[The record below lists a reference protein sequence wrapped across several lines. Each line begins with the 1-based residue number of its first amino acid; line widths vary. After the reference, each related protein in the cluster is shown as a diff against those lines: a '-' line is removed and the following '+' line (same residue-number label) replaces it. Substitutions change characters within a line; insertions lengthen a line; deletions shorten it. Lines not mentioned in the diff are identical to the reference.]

1 MISKIKLQKV
11 ASYGE
16 SPAVLEID
24 KQINLIYWLNWT
36 WKTTISKYLQHPE
49 ESDFSD
55 CSIEGL
61 NDEKILVYNENFIH
75 DNFYQDTQKGIFS
88 LNAENKEAKEKI
100 TNLEAEV
107 QKQNWILENANK
119 ALWEKNI
126 ELEKLNANIQE
137 KTREIK
143 TNYSDQIL
151 DFCLERKKGSKEA
164 LFDYLVTKERPQSQP
179 EITIEQLEKE
189 AETIDDSAKMYDENE
204 IKKITFD
211 FSKVEENLIFNEV
224 IIGNEN
230 SQIAE
235 LIKQLDNSNW
245 VKVGKEYLT
254 EPQWGNEVCPFCQ
267 QNTISK
273 ELYNEIQNYFDE
285 SYQNKMRD
293 LWSLQNQY
301 REEMENVKNLEESLI
316 KNQFIQGK
324 DEILKTI
331 TILFQ
336 NLNTKLTSNY
346 QEINKKI
353 QNPNVMIELESTTS
367 EKNEINN
374 FLDTI
379 ITEIKEYND
388 KVKNKKDTK
397 KKIIDNFWNIM
408 RWNYDSYI
416 VDYWEKKRQLLT
428 EHNLILRDINWL
440 KKNIDNLQKEIKKA
454 EADQVNIKDAIDNIN
469 NQLMFFW
476 LEGFSIVSSGN
487 EEYKLQRPHQDLAK
501 FETLSEGEKT
511 VISFLYF
518 LELCKGRQSKDE
530 VKGKEMIVIDD
541 PISSLSH
548 MYVFN
553 IAQLIKQNFFNQKD
567 KYEQIFILTHNLYFF
582 HELVNICP
590 KMKDENGNRTSTSD
604 CGLFRTIKDWA
615 SMIKKMKQTE
625 VQNDYQIYWQI
636 VKENKN
642 DWNLHKALLA
652 NTMRNILEYFFG
664 IIWNS
669 DSLNNTMQSLDSEW
683 KYQFFV
689 RYINRESHSDPINI
703 SDVKEVDSSI
713 FQEAFKKVFY
723 DSKYNDHYDKMIK

>member
-16 SPAVLEID
+16 SPTVLETD

-107 QKQNWILENANK
+107 QKQNWILENTNK
-119 ALWEKNI
+119 ELWEKNI
-126 ELEKLNANIQE
+126 ELEKLKANIQE

-164 LFDYLVTKERPQSQP
+164 LFDDLVTKEKPQSQP
-179 EITIEQLEKE
+179 KITIEQLEKE

-211 FSKVEENLIFNEV
+211 FSKIEENPIFNEV

-285 SYQNKMRD
+285 NYQNKMRN
-293 LWSLQNQY
+293 LWFLQDQY
-301 REEMENVKNLEESLI
+301 HTELENVESI
-316 KNQFIQGK
+316 KASLLDNEFIQWK
-324 DEILKTI
+324 EEILKTI
-331 TILFQ
+331 TTLFQ
-336 NLNTKLTSNY
+336 SLNTKLTSNY
-346 QEINKKI
+346 QKINKKI
-353 QNPNVMIELESTTS
+353 QNPNIMIELESTTS
-367 EKNEINN
+367 EKDEINN
-374 FLDTI
+374 FLDSI

-416 VDYWEKKRQLLT
+416 VDYQKQKK
-428 EHNLILRDINWL
+428 EISSKKSKIEESIVEL
-440 KKNIDNLQKEIKKA
+440 KKNINNLQKEIKKA

-530 VKGKEMIVIDD
+530 VKGKEIIVIDD

-567 KYEQIFILTHNLYFF
+567 K
-582 HELVNICP
+582 
-590 KMKDENGNRTSTSD
+590 
-604 CGLFRTIKDWA
+604 
-615 SMIKKMKQTE
+615 
-625 VQNDYQIYWQI
+625 
-636 VKENKN
+636 
-642 DWNLHKALLA
+642 
-652 NTMRNILEYFFG
+652 
-664 IIWNS
+664 
-669 DSLNNTMQSLDSEW
+669 
-683 KYQFFV
+683 
-689 RYINRESHSDPINI
+689 
-703 SDVKEVDSSI
+703 
-713 FQEAFKKVFY
+713 
-723 DSKYNDHYDKMIK
+723 

>member
-1 MISKIKLQKV
+1 
-11 ASYGE
+11 
-16 SPAVLEID
+16 
-24 KQINLIYWLNWT
+24 
-36 WKTTISKYLQHPE
+36 
-49 ESDFSD
+49 
-55 CSIEGL
+55 
-61 NDEKILVYNENFIH
+61 
-75 DNFYQDTQKGIFS
+75 
-88 LNAENKEAKEKI
+88 
-100 TNLEAEV
+100 
-107 QKQNWILENANK
+107 
-119 ALWEKNI
+119 
-126 ELEKLNANIQE
+126 
-137 KTREIK
+137 
-143 TNYSDQIL
+143 
-151 DFCLERKKGSKEA
+151 
-164 LFDYLVTKERPQSQP
+164 
-179 EITIEQLEKE
+179 
-189 AETIDDSAKMYDENE
+189 MYDENE

-211 FSKVEENLIFNEV
+211 FSKIEENPIFNEV

-285 SYQNKMRD
+285 NYQNKMRN
-293 LWSLQNQY
+293 LWFLQDQY
-301 REEMENVKNLEESLI
+301 HTELENVESI
-316 KNQFIQGK
+316 KASLLDNEFIQWK
-324 DEILKTI
+324 EEILKTI
-331 TILFQ
+331 TTLFQ
-336 NLNTKLTSNY
+336 SLNTKLTSNY
-346 QEINKKI
+346 QKINKKI
-353 QNPNVMIELESTTS
+353 QNPNIMIELESTTS
-367 EKNEINN
+367 EKDEINN
-374 FLDTI
+374 FLDSI

-416 VDYWEKKRQLLT
+416 VDYQKQKK
-428 EHNLILRDINWL
+428 EISSKKSKIEESIVEL
-440 KKNIDNLQKEIKKA
+440 KKNINNLQKEIKKA

-530 VKGKEMIVIDD
+530 VKGKEIIVIDD

-582 HELVNICP
+582 HELLF
-590 KMKDENGNRTSTSD
+590 KQKKKDLK
-604 CGLFRTIKDWA
+604 LFRIVKSDFSNVIDMDHDEIQNEYQSYWTIIKDFQ
-615 SMIKKMKQTE
+615 KG
-625 VQNDYQIYWQI
+625 
-636 VKENKN
+636 
-642 DWNLHKALLA
+642 KATPVAMA
-652 NTMRNILEYFFG
+652 NAMRNILEHFFWF
-664 IIWNS
+664 IEKNDFNELTKKLEQDEKNI
-669 DSLNNTMQSLDSEW
+669 
-683 KYQFFV
+683 FFI
-689 RYINRESHSDPINI
+689 RYINRESHSDSTNI
-703 SDVKEVDSSI
+703 SDFKEIDPQVFKNAFKQI
-713 FQEAFKKVFY
+713 FQDFWYIEH
-723 DSKYNDHYDKMIK
+723 YNTMIT

>member
-16 SPAVLEID
+16 SPAVLETD

-36 WKTTISKYLQHPE
+36 WKTTISKYFQNRE
-49 ESDFSD
+49 GSDFSH

-61 NDEKILVYNENFIH
+61 KNEKILVYNENFIH

-107 QKQNWILENANK
+107 QKQNWILENENK
-119 ALWEKNI
+119 ALWEKNS

-137 KTREIK
+137 KTRKIRN
-143 TNYSDQIL
+143 NYSNNIL
-151 DFCLERKKGSKEA
+151 NFCLKGNGRKTLLFEYLCAKE
-164 LFDYLVTKERPQSQP
+164 KPQSQP
-179 EITIEQLEKE
+179 EVTIKQLEKE
-189 AETIDDSAKMYDENE
+189 SQTIDDSAKTYDENE
-204 IKKITFD
+204 INKITFNFAEIEKNPI
-211 FSKVEENLIFNEV
+211 FSEV

-285 SYQNKMRD
+285 NYQNKMRN
-293 LWSLQNQY
+293 LWFLQDQY
-301 REEMENVKNLEESLI
+301 HTELENVESI
-316 KNQFIQGK
+316 KASLLNNEFIQWK
-324 DEILKTI
+324 EEILKTI

-367 EKNEINN
+367 EKDEINN

-379 ITEIKEYND
+379 IIKIKEYND

-397 KKIIDNFWNIM
+397 KKIIDNFWNII
-408 RWNYDSYI
+408 RWDYDSDI
-416 VDYWEKKRQLLT
+416 VNYQKQKK
-428 EHNLILRDINWL
+428 EILSKKSKIEESIVGF

-487 EEYKLQRPHQDLAK
+487 EEYKLKRPHQDLAK

-530 VKGKEMIVIDD
+530 VKGKKIIVIDD

-548 MYVFN
+548 MYIFN

-567 KYEQIFILTHNLYFF
+567 NYEQIFILTHNLYFF
-582 HELVNICP
+582 HELVKIYP
-590 KMKDENGNRTSTSD
+590 ASTSNL
-604 CGLFRTIKDWA
+604 GLFRTIKDWT
-615 SMIKKMKQTE
+615 SMIKKMEKNE
-625 VQNDYQIYWQI
+625 IQNDYQVYWQI
-636 VKENKN
+636 VKENKD

-652 NTMRNILEYFFG
+652 NAMRNILEYFFG

-713 FQEAFKKVFY
+713 FQEAFKKIFY

>member
-16 SPAVLEID
+16 SPTVLETD

-107 QKQNWILENANK
+107 QKQNWILENTNK
-119 ALWEKNI
+119 ELWEKNI
-126 ELEKLNANIQE
+126 ELEKLKANIQE

-164 LFDYLVTKERPQSQP
+164 LFDDLVTKEKPQSQP
-179 EITIEQLEKE
+179 KITIEQLEKE

-211 FSKVEENLIFNEV
+211 FSKIEENPIFNEV

-285 SYQNKMRD
+285 NYQNKMRN
-293 LWSLQNQY
+293 LWFLQDQY
-301 REEMENVKNLEESLI
+301 HTELENVESI
-316 KNQFIQGK
+316 KASLLDNEFIQWK
-324 DEILKTI
+324 EEILKTI
-331 TILFQ
+331 TTLFQ
-336 NLNTKLTSNY
+336 SLSTKLTSNY
-346 QEINKKI
+346 QKINKKI
-353 QNPNVMIELESTTS
+353 QNPNIMIELESTTS
-367 EKNEINN
+367 EKDEINN
-374 FLDTI
+374 FLDSI

-416 VDYWEKKRQLLT
+416 VDYQKQKK
-428 EHNLILRDINWL
+428 EISSKKSKIEESIVEL
-440 KKNIDNLQKEIKKA
+440 KKNINNLQKEIKKA

-530 VKGKEMIVIDD
+530 VKGKEIIVIDD

-582 HELVNICP
+582 HELLF
-590 KMKDENGNRTSTSD
+590 KQKKKDLK
-604 CGLFRTIKDWA
+604 LFRIVKSDFSNVIDMDHDEIQNEYQSYWTIIKDFQ
-615 SMIKKMKQTE
+615 KG
-625 VQNDYQIYWQI
+625 
-636 VKENKN
+636 
-642 DWNLHKALLA
+642 KATPVAMA
-652 NTMRNILEYFFG
+652 NAMRNILEHFFWF
-664 IIWNS
+664 IEKNDFNELTKKLEQDEKNI
-669 DSLNNTMQSLDSEW
+669 
-683 KYQFFV
+683 FFI
-689 RYINRESHSDPINI
+689 RYINRESHSDSTNI
-703 SDVKEVDSSI
+703 SDFKEIDPQVFKNAFKQI
-713 FQEAFKKVFY
+713 FQDFWYIEH
-723 DSKYNDHYDKMIK
+723 YNTMIT

>member
-16 SPAVLEID
+16 SPTVLETD

-107 QKQNWILENANK
+107 QKQNWILENTNK
-119 ALWEKNI
+119 ELWEKNI
-126 ELEKLNANIQE
+126 ELEKLKANIQE

-164 LFDYLVTKERPQSQP
+164 LFDDLVTKEKPQSQP
-179 EITIEQLEKE
+179 KITIEQLEKE

-211 FSKVEENLIFNEV
+211 FSKIEENPIFNEV

-285 SYQNKMRD
+285 NYQNKMRN
-293 LWSLQNQY
+293 LWFLQDQY
-301 REEMENVKNLEESLI
+301 HTELENVESI
-316 KNQFIQGK
+316 KASLLDNEFIQWK
-324 DEILKTI
+324 EEILKTI
-331 TILFQ
+331 TTLFQ
-336 NLNTKLTSNY
+336 SLNTKLTSNY
-346 QEINKKI
+346 QKINKKI
-353 QNPNVMIELESTTS
+353 QNPNIMIELESTTS
-367 EKNEINN
+367 EKDEINN
-374 FLDTI
+374 FLDSI

-416 VDYWEKKRQLLT
+416 VDYQKQKK
-428 EHNLILRDINWL
+428 EISSKKSKIEESIVEL
-440 KKNIDNLQKEIKKA
+440 KKNINNLQKEIKKA

-530 VKGKEMIVIDD
+530 VKGKEIIVIDD

-582 HELVNICP
+582 HELLF
-590 KMKDENGNRTSTSD
+590 KQKKKDLK
-604 CGLFRTIKDWA
+604 LFRIVKSDFSNVIDMDHDEIQNEYQSYWTIIKDFQ
-615 SMIKKMKQTE
+615 KG
-625 VQNDYQIYWQI
+625 
-636 VKENKN
+636 
-642 DWNLHKALLA
+642 KATPVAMA
-652 NTMRNILEYFFG
+652 NAMRNILEHFFWF
-664 IIWNS
+664 IEKNDFNELTKKLEQDEKNI
-669 DSLNNTMQSLDSEW
+669 
-683 KYQFFV
+683 FFI
-689 RYINRESHSDPINI
+689 RYINRESHSDSTNI
-703 SDVKEVDSSI
+703 SDFKEIDPQVFKNAFKQI
-713 FQEAFKKVFY
+713 FQDFWYIEH
-723 DSKYNDHYDKMIK
+723 YNTMIT

>member
-16 SPAVLEID
+16 SPAVLETD
-24 KQINLIYWLNWT
+24 KKINLIYWLNWT
-36 WKTTISKYLQHPE
+36 WKTTISKYFQNPE
-49 ESDFSD
+49 GSDFSN

-100 TNLEAEV
+100 DNLQAEV
-107 QKQNWILENANK
+107 KEQNWILEKANK
-119 ALWEKNI
+119 ALWEKDR
-126 ELEKLNANIQE
+126 ELEKLNTNIQE
-137 KTREIK
+137 KTREIR
-143 TNYSDQIL
+143 TNYYNQIL
-151 DFCLERKKGSKEA
+151 DFCLEGKKGSKEV
-164 LFDYLVTKERPQSQP
+164 LFDFLCTKNKPESQP
-179 EITIEQLEKE
+179 KITIEQLEKE
-189 AETIDDSAKMYDENE
+189 AETIDDSAKIYDENE

-211 FSKVEENLIFNEV
+211 FSKIEENPIFSEV

-254 EPQWGNEVCPFCQ
+254 EPQWENEVCPFCQ

-301 REEMENVKNLEESLI
+301 REELENVKNLKESLI
-316 KNQFIQGK
+316 KNEFIQGK

-346 QEINKKI
+346 QEINQKI

-367 EKNEINN
+367 EKDVINN

-379 ITEIKEYND
+379 IAEINEYNN
-388 KVKNKKDTK
+388 KVNNKNDTK
-397 KKIIDNFWNIM
+397 NQIIDNFWNIM
-408 RWNYDSYI
+408 RWDYDNDIVNY
-416 VDYWEKKRQLLT
+416 KKQEWKTTRGK
-428 EHNLILRDINWL
+428 NWILANINWF
-440 KKNIDNLQKEIKKA
+440 KKNIADLQ
-454 EADQVNIKDAIDNIN
+454 EAIRQVQTELVNTKDAIDNIN

-530 VKGKEMIVIDD
+530 VKGKEVIVIDD

-567 KYEQIFILTHNLYFF
+567 NYEQIFILTHNLYFF
-582 HELVNICP
+582 HELVF
-590 KMKDENGNRTSTSD
+590 KKKEKDLK
-604 CGLFRTIKDWA
+604 LFRILKSDFSNIVDMDRDEIQNEYQSYWTIIKDFG
-615 SMIKKMKQTE
+615 KG
-625 VQNDYQIYWQI
+625 
-636 VKENKN
+636 
-642 DWNLHKALLA
+642 KATPVAMA
-652 NTMRNILEYFFG
+652 NAMRNILEHFFWF
-664 IIWNS
+664 IEKN
-669 DSLNNTMQSLDSEW
+669 DFNELTKKLEQDEKNV
-683 KYQFFV
+683 FFI
-689 RYINRESHSDPINI
+689 RYINRESHSDSINI
-703 SDVKEVDSSI
+703 SDFKEIDPQVFENAFKQI
-713 FQEAFKKVFY
+713 FQDFWYIEH
-723 DSKYNDHYDKMIK
+723 YNTMIT

>member
-11 ASYGE
+11 TSYGE
-16 SPAVLEID
+16 SPAVLETD

-75 DNFYQDTQKGIFS
+75 DNFYQDTQRGIFS
-88 LNAENKEAKEKI
+88 LNAENKEAKERI
-100 TNLEAEV
+100 DTLEEEV
-107 QKQNWILENANK
+107 KKQNWSRENLNK
-119 ALWEKNI
+119 ALLKKDS
-126 ELEKLNANIQE
+126 ELEKLRTSIQE

-143 TNYSDQIL
+143 TTYSDQIL
-151 DFCLERKKGSKEA
+151 DFCLEGKKGSKEA
-164 LFDYLVTKERPQSQP
+164 LFSCLFAKEKPLSQP
-179 EITIEQLEKE
+179 EVTIEQLKKE
-189 AETIDDSAKMYDENE
+189 AETIDDSSDMHDENE

-211 FSKVEENLIFNEV
+211 FSKIEENPIFNEV

-245 VKVGKEYLT
+245 VKAGIEYIT
-254 EPQWGNEVCPFCQ
+254 EPQWENGVCPFCQ

-273 ELYNEIQNYFDE
+273 ELYDKIQNYFDE
-285 SYQNKMRD
+285 SYQNKVNN
-293 LWSLQNQY
+293 LSSLQAQY
-301 REEMENVKNLEESLI
+301 SGWFEDVKNMMASLLENKFLIDKKETVATLFQSLI
-316 KNQFIQGK
+316 IQLSRNHQK
-324 DEILKTI
+324 
-331 TILFQ
+331 
-336 NLNTKLTSNY
+336 
-346 QEINKKI
+346 INNKV
-353 QNPNVMIELESTTS
+353 QSPNIVIELESTTS
-367 EKNEINN
+367 KKDEINL

-379 ITEIKEYND
+379 IAEIKEYND

-408 RWNYDSYI
+408 RWNYDKDI
-416 VDYWEKKRQLLT
+416 VNYKKQQWK
-428 EHNLILRDINWL
+428 ILRGKDCIAKNINWFN
-440 KKNIDNLQKEIKKA
+440 KKIADLQKTIR
-454 EADQVNIKDAIDNIN
+454 QVQTELVNTKDATDNIN

-487 EEYKLQRPHQDLAK
+487 EEYKLQRPHQNLAK

-518 LELCKGRQSKDE
+518 LELFKGRQSKDE
-530 VKGKEMIVIDD
+530 VKGKEIIVIDD

-567 KYEQIFILTHNLYFF
+567 KYEQVFILTHNLYFF

-625 VQNDYQIYWQI
+625 IQNDYQIYWQI

-652 NTMRNILEYFFG
+652 NAMRNILEYFFG

-669 DSLNNTMQSLDSEW
+669 DSLNNTMQSLDSQW

-689 RYINRESHSDPINI
+689 RYINRESHNDPINI
-703 SDVKEVDSSI
+703 SDVKDVDSSI
-713 FQEAFKKVFY
+713 FQEAFKKIFY

>member
-16 SPAVLEID
+16 SPTVLETD

-107 QKQNWILENANK
+107 QKQNWILENTNK
-119 ALWEKNI
+119 ELWEKNI
-126 ELEKLNANIQE
+126 ELEKLKANIQE

-164 LFDYLVTKERPQSQP
+164 LFDDLVTKEKPQSQP
-179 EITIEQLEKE
+179 KITIEQLEKE

-211 FSKVEENLIFNEV
+211 FSKIEENPIFNEV

-285 SYQNKMRD
+285 NYQNKMRN
-293 LWSLQNQY
+293 LWFLQDQY
-301 REEMENVKNLEESLI
+301 HTELENVESI
-316 KNQFIQGK
+316 KASLLDNEFIQWK
-324 DEILKTI
+324 EEILKTI
-331 TILFQ
+331 TTLFQ
-336 NLNTKLTSNY
+336 SLNTKLTSNY
-346 QEINKKI
+346 QKINKKI
-353 QNPNVMIELESTTS
+353 QNPNIMIELESTTS
-367 EKNEINN
+367 EKDEINN
-374 FLDTI
+374 FLDSI

-416 VDYWEKKRQLLT
+416 VDYQKQKK
-428 EHNLILRDINWL
+428 EISSKKSKIEESIVEL
-440 KKNIDNLQKEIKKA
+440 KKNINNLQKEIKKA

-530 VKGKEMIVIDD
+530 VKGKEIIVIDD

-582 HELVNICP
+582 HELLF
-590 KMKDENGNRTSTSD
+590 KQKKKDLK
-604 CGLFRTIKDWA
+604 LFRIVKSDFSNVIDMDHDEIQNEYQSYWTIIKDFQ
-615 SMIKKMKQTE
+615 KG
-625 VQNDYQIYWQI
+625 
-636 VKENKN
+636 
-642 DWNLHKALLA
+642 KATPVAMA
-652 NTMRNILEYFFG
+652 NAMRNILEHFFWF
-664 IIWNS
+664 IEKNDFNELTKKLEQDEKNI
-669 DSLNNTMQSLDSEW
+669 
-683 KYQFFV
+683 FFI
-689 RYINRESHSDPINI
+689 RYINRESHSDSTNI
-703 SDVKEVDSSI
+703 SDFKEIYPQVFKNAFKQI
-713 FQEAFKKVFY
+713 FQDFWYIEH
-723 DSKYNDHYDKMIK
+723 YNTMIT

>member
-16 SPAVLEID
+16 SPAVLETD

-107 QKQNWILENANK
+107 QKQNWILENTNK

-126 ELEKLNANIQE
+126 ELEKLKANIQE

-164 LFDYLVTKERPQSQP
+164 LFDDLVTKEKPQSQP
-179 EITIEQLEKE
+179 KITIEQLEKE

-211 FSKVEENLIFNEV
+211 FSKIEENPIFNEV

-254 EPQWGNEVCPFCQ
+254 EPQWGKEVCPFCQ

-285 SYQNKMRD
+285 NYQNKMRN
-293 LWSLQNQY
+293 LWFLQDQY
-301 REEMENVKNLEESLI
+301 HTELENVESI
-316 KNQFIQGK
+316 KASLLNNEFIQWK
-324 DEILKTI
+324 EEILKTI

-336 NLNTKLTSNY
+336 SLNTKLTSNY
-346 QEINKKI
+346 QKINKKI
-353 QNPNVMIELESTTS
+353 QNPNVMIELESTTL
-367 EKNEINN
+367 EKDEINN
-374 FLDTI
+374 FLDSI

-416 VDYWEKKRQLLT
+416 VDYQKQKK
-428 EHNLILRDINWL
+428 EISSKKSKIEESIVEL
-440 KKNIDNLQKEIKKA
+440 KKNINNLQKEIKKA

-501 FETLSEGEKT
+501 FETLSEGVKS

-530 VKGKEMIVIDD
+530 VKGKEIIVIDD

-582 HELVNICP
+582 HELLF
-590 KMKDENGNRTSTSD
+590 KQKKKDLK
-604 CGLFRTIKDWA
+604 LFRIVKSDFSNVIDMDHDEIQNEYQSYWTIIKDFQ
-615 SMIKKMKQTE
+615 KG
-625 VQNDYQIYWQI
+625 
-636 VKENKN
+636 
-642 DWNLHKALLA
+642 KATPVAMA
-652 NTMRNILEYFFG
+652 NAMRNILEHFFWF
-664 IIWNS
+664 IEKNDFNELTKKLEQDEKNI
-669 DSLNNTMQSLDSEW
+669 
-683 KYQFFV
+683 FFI
-689 RYINRESHSDPINI
+689 RYINRESHSDSTNI
-703 SDVKEVDSSI
+703 SDFKEIDPQVFKNAFKQI
-713 FQEAFKKVFY
+713 FQDFWYIEH
-723 DSKYNDHYDKMIK
+723 YNTMIT

>member
-16 SPAVLEID
+16 SPTVLETD

-107 QKQNWILENANK
+107 QKQNWILENTNK
-119 ALWEKNI
+119 ELWEKNI
-126 ELEKLNANIQE
+126 ELEKLKANIQE

-164 LFDYLVTKERPQSQP
+164 LFDDLVTKEKPQSQP
-179 EITIEQLEKE
+179 KITIEQLEKE

-211 FSKVEENLIFNEV
+211 FSKIEENPIFNEV

-285 SYQNKMRD
+285 NYQNKMRN
-293 LWSLQNQY
+293 LWFLQDQY
-301 REEMENVKNLEESLI
+301 HTELENVESI
-316 KNQFIQGK
+316 KASLLDNEFIQWK
-324 DEILKTI
+324 EEILKTI
-331 TILFQ
+331 TTLFQ
-336 NLNTKLTSNY
+336 SLNTKLTSNY
-346 QEINKKI
+346 QKINKKI
-353 QNPNVMIELESTTS
+353 QNPNIMIELESTTS
-367 EKNEINN
+367 EKDEINN
-374 FLDTI
+374 FLDSI

-416 VDYWEKKRQLLT
+416 VDYQKQKK
-428 EHNLILRDINWL
+428 EISSKKSKIEESIVEL
-440 KKNIDNLQKEIKKA
+440 KKNINNLQKEIKKA

-530 VKGKEMIVIDD
+530 VKGKEIIVIDD

-582 HELVNICP
+582 HELLF
-590 KMKDENGNRTSTSD
+590 KQKKKDLK
-604 CGLFRTIKDWA
+604 LFRIVKSDFSNVIDMDHDEIQNEYQSYWTIIKDFQ
-615 SMIKKMKQTE
+615 KG
-625 VQNDYQIYWQI
+625 
-636 VKENKN
+636 
-642 DWNLHKALLA
+642 KATPVAMA
-652 NTMRNILEYFFG
+652 NAMRNILEHFFWF
-664 IIWNS
+664 IEKN
-669 DSLNNTMQSLDSEW
+669 DFNELT
-683 KYQFFV
+683 
-689 RYINRESHSDPINI
+689 
-703 SDVKEVDSSI
+703 
-713 FQEAFKKVFY
+713 KKLE
-723 DSKYNDHYDKMIK
+723 

>member
-16 SPAVLEID
+16 SPTVLETD

-107 QKQNWILENANK
+107 QKQNWILENTNK
-119 ALWEKNI
+119 ELWEKNI
-126 ELEKLNANIQE
+126 ELEKLKANIQE

-164 LFDYLVTKERPQSQP
+164 LFDDLVTKEKPQSQP
-179 EITIEQLEKE
+179 KITIEQLEKE

-211 FSKVEENLIFNEV
+211 FSKIEENPIFNEV

-285 SYQNKMRD
+285 NYQNKMRN
-293 LWSLQNQY
+293 LWFLQDQY
-301 REEMENVKNLEESLI
+301 HTELENVESI
-316 KNQFIQGK
+316 KASLLDNEFIQWK
-324 DEILKTI
+324 EEILKTI
-331 TILFQ
+331 TTLFQ
-336 NLNTKLTSNY
+336 SLNTKLTSNY
-346 QEINKKI
+346 QKINKKI
-353 QNPNVMIELESTTS
+353 QNPNIMIELESTTS
-367 EKNEINN
+367 EKDEINN
-374 FLDTI
+374 FLDSI

-416 VDYWEKKRQLLT
+416 VDYQKQKK
-428 EHNLILRDINWL
+428 EISSKKSKIEESIVEL
-440 KKNIDNLQKEIKKA
+440 KKILI
-454 EADQVNIKDAIDNIN
+454 I
-469 NQLMFFW
+469 
-476 LEGFSIVSSGN
+476 
-487 EEYKLQRPHQDLAK
+487 YKR
-501 FETLSEGEKT
+501 
-511 VISFLYF
+511 
-518 LELCKGRQSKDE
+518 R
-530 VKGKEMIVIDD
+530 
-541 PISSLSH
+541 
-548 MYVFN
+548 
-553 IAQLIKQNFFNQKD
+553 
-567 KYEQIFILTHNLYFF
+567 
-582 HELVNICP
+582 
-590 KMKDENGNRTSTSD
+590 
-604 CGLFRTIKDWA
+604 
-615 SMIKKMKQTE
+615 
-625 VQNDYQIYWQI
+625 
-636 VKENKN
+636 
-642 DWNLHKALLA
+642 
-652 NTMRNILEYFFG
+652 
-664 IIWNS
+664 
-669 DSLNNTMQSLDSEW
+669 
-683 KYQFFV
+683 
-689 RYINRESHSDPINI
+689 
-703 SDVKEVDSSI
+703 
-713 FQEAFKKVFY
+713 
-723 DSKYNDHYDKMIK
+723 

>member
-16 SPAVLEID
+16 SPTVLETD

-107 QKQNWILENANK
+107 QKQNWILENTNK
-119 ALWEKNI
+119 ELWEKNI
-126 ELEKLNANIQE
+126 ELEKLKANIQE

-164 LFDYLVTKERPQSQP
+164 LFDDLVTKEKPQSQP
-179 EITIEQLEKE
+179 KITIEQLEKE

-211 FSKVEENLIFNEV
+211 FSKIEENPIFNEV

-285 SYQNKMRD
+285 NYQNKMRN
-293 LWSLQNQY
+293 LWFLQDQY
-301 REEMENVKNLEESLI
+301 HTELENVESI
-316 KNQFIQGK
+316 KASLLDNEFIQWK
-324 DEILKTI
+324 EEILKTI
-331 TILFQ
+331 TTLFQ
-336 NLNTKLTSNY
+336 SLNTKLTSNY
-346 QEINKKI
+346 QKINKKI
-353 QNPNVMIELESTTS
+353 QNPNIMIELESTTS
-367 EKNEINN
+367 EKDEINN
-374 FLDTI
+374 FLDSI

-416 VDYWEKKRQLLT
+416 VDYQKQKK
-428 EHNLILRDINWL
+428 EISSKKSKIEESIVEL
-440 KKNIDNLQKEIKKA
+440 KKNINNLQKEIKKA

-530 VKGKEMIVIDD
+530 VKGKEIIVIDD

-582 HELVNICP
+582 HELLF
-590 KMKDENGNRTSTSD
+590 KQKKKDLK
-604 CGLFRTIKDWA
+604 LFR
-615 SMIKKMKQTE
+615 
-625 VQNDYQIYWQI
+625 I
-636 VKENKN
+636 VKSDFSNVIDYEPENPYDAHAIALYFKKTKIGYIPRAN
-642 DWNLHKALLA
+642 NKEISKLLEAGYGDILLA
-652 NTMRNILEYFFG
+652 KISRVSPQEHPENQ
-664 IIWNS
+664 IWITVF
-669 DSLNNTMQSLDSEW
+669 L
-683 KYQFFV
+683 
-689 RYINRESHSDPINI
+689 
-703 SDVKEVDSSI
+703 
-713 FQEAFKKVFY
+713 KKK
-723 DSKYNDHYDKMIK
+723 SKK

>member
-16 SPAVLEID
+16 SPAVLETD

-107 QKQNWILENANK
+107 QKQNWILENTNK

-126 ELEKLNANIQE
+126 ELEKLKANIQE

-164 LFDYLVTKERPQSQP
+164 LFDDLVTKEKPQSQP
-179 EITIEQLEKE
+179 KITIEQLEKE

-211 FSKVEENLIFNEV
+211 FSKIEENPIFNEV

-254 EPQWGNEVCPFCQ
+254 EPQWGKEVCPFCQ

-285 SYQNKMRD
+285 NYQNKMRN
-293 LWSLQNQY
+293 LWFLQDQY
-301 REEMENVKNLEESLI
+301 HTELENVESI
-316 KNQFIQGK
+316 KASLLNNEFIQWK
-324 DEILKTI
+324 EEILKTI

-336 NLNTKLTSNY
+336 SLNTKLTSNY
-346 QEINKKI
+346 QKINKKI
-353 QNPNVMIELESTTS
+353 QNPNVMIELESTTL
-367 EKNEINN
+367 EKDEINN
-374 FLDTI
+374 FLDSI

-416 VDYWEKKRQLLT
+416 VDYQKQKK
-428 EHNLILRDINWL
+428 EISSKKSKIEESIVEL
-440 KKNIDNLQKEIKKA
+440 KKNINNLQKEIKKA

-530 VKGKEMIVIDD
+530 VKGKEIIVIDD

-582 HELVNICP
+582 HELLF
-590 KMKDENGNRTSTSD
+590 KQKKKDLK
-604 CGLFRTIKDWA
+604 LFRIVKSDFSNVIDMDHDEIQNEYQSYWTIIKDFQ
-615 SMIKKMKQTE
+615 KG
-625 VQNDYQIYWQI
+625 
-636 VKENKN
+636 
-642 DWNLHKALLA
+642 KATPVAMA
-652 NTMRNILEYFFG
+652 NAMRNILEHFFWF
-664 IIWNS
+664 IEKNDFNELTKKLEQDEKNI
-669 DSLNNTMQSLDSEW
+669 
-683 KYQFFV
+683 FFI
-689 RYINRESHSDPINI
+689 RYINRESHSDSTNI
-703 SDVKEVDSSI
+703 SDFKEIDPQVFKNAFKQI
-713 FQEAFKKVFY
+713 FQDFWYIEH
-723 DSKYNDHYDKMIK
+723 YNTMIT